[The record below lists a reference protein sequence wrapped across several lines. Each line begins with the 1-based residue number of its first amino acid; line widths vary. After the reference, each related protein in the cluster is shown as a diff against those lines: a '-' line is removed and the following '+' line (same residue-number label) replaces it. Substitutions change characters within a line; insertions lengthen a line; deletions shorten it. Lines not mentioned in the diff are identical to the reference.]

1 MIQGG
6 RQGVVAHACL
16 GGLSMHE
23 NLHIML
29 RARITK
35 LDGRGATTA
44 EYGLLV
50 VGIVFVLA
58 GVLAN
63 ASSMCIVGTC

>member
-1 MIQGG
+1 M
-6 RQGVVAHACL
+6 VAHVCL

-23 NLHIML
+23 YLPIML

-50 VGIVFVLA
+50 VGIVFVFA
-58 GVLAN
+58 GLLAN
-63 ASSMCIVGTC
+63 TSSMCIVGTC

>member
-1 MIQGG
+1 
-6 RQGVVAHACL
+6 
-16 GGLSMHE
+16 MHE

>member
-1 MIQGG
+1 
-6 RQGVVAHACL
+6 
-16 GGLSMHE
+16 MHE
-23 NLHIML
+23 YLPIML

-50 VGIVFVLA
+50 VGIVFVFA
-58 GVLAN
+58 GLLAN
-63 ASSMCIVGTC
+63 TSSMCIVGTC